1 MAMGPVGEEEVS
13 VADVLLVLSLG
24 ADLGMGQPMEHVQ
37 REVVIAIRLAELLG
51 MSPSDY
57 RTIYYAGLV
66 AWVGCHIDAYEQAK
80 WFGDDLALKGDWR
93 LVDMTPMT
101 SRMFA
106 LQHLTKGLSPGEVL
120 DRSARFARHGRR
132 DARVMIENHW
142 YAADQLA
149 RQMGLDESVRITVQ
163 QTFERWDGNGVPES
177 AAGAAITP
185 TARLINFADVVEVF
199 HRAGGVDAAVTIAR
213 ERSASQFDPDLVNL
227 FCRHADA
234 ILSDLD
240 DAVAHWRDIVRSDP
254 EFSHALTGNS
264 LDTALAALGD
274 FVDIKSPYT
283 LGHSEAV
290 SSLAAATASELG
302 LPESDAKTLRR
313 AGWVHDLGRLGV
325 SNSVWDAVGPLTEA
339 DREQIRIHPYLTE
352 RMLAYSNQLNDLGR
366 LAAMHHERIDG
377 SGYPRAMEGRAIP
390 HSAQV
395 LAVADAYISKL
406 EPRPYRPASTKDEAM
421 EHLRAEVKEGKMSGE
436 IVDSVL
442 VAAGHRIRRRPGSPG
457 GLTPRE
463 IEVLRLLARGST
475 GPEIAEELAISKKT
489 VGSHIEHIYAKI
501 GVTNRA
507 RASLYAVSHGLM
519 DH

>member
-1 MAMGPVGEEEVS
+1 
-13 VADVLLVLSLG
+13 
-24 ADLGMGQPMEHVQ
+24 
-37 REVVIAIRLAELLG
+37 
-51 MSPSDY
+51 
-57 RTIYYAGLV
+57 
-66 AWVGCHIDAYEQAK
+66 
-80 WFGDDLALKGDWR
+80 
-93 LVDMTPMT
+93 
-101 SRMFA
+101 
-106 LQHLTKGLSPGEVL
+106 
-120 DRSARFARHGRR
+120 
-132 DARVMIENHW
+132 
-142 YAADQLA
+142 
-149 RQMGLDESVRITVQ
+149 
-163 QTFERWDGNGVPES
+163 
-177 AAGAAITP
+177 
-185 TARLINFADVVEVF
+185 
-199 HRAGGVDAAVTIAR
+199 
-213 ERSASQFDPDLVNL
+213 
-227 FCRHADA
+227 
-234 ILSDLD
+234 
-240 DAVAHWRDIVRSDP
+240 
-254 EFSHALTGNS
+254 
-264 LDTALAALGD
+264 
-274 FVDIKSPYT
+274 VDIKSPYT